1 MPSLCILTD
10 SSVQFS
16 QPSFPGRNLVHILP
30 LSVVVTRQSGRDE
43 QSLRVN
49 ELPASATEQLQPR
62 LLPPSPDT
70 IRRTILALGQS
81 YDEVLAILTSSKL
94 CQVMESAQD
103 AIKLLH
109 GRIHIQFIDS
119 QTTSI
124 GLGILVQT
132 AAETAARGETAF
144 EIERQVRNLLPHIYA
159 AICVPGLSYLHYAGL
174 LDHAQATV
182 GELIG
187 LNSIFS
193 IEEGRL
199 SPVIKVRSIRQA
211 YDYFQEFLDEF
222 DYLKHIGLMQR
233 IHHNPSESRL
243 LREHAQNNYSR
254 TSFTEHSINLPLAI
268 LFGPTATGLFIIEDP
283 GQANR
288 ISRE

>member
-30 LSVVVTRQSGRDE
+30 LSVQFTHQSEREE
-43 QSLRVN
+43 QSLKVN
-49 ELPASATEQLQPR
+49 DLPVSAIDKLQPR
-62 LLPPSPDT
+62 LLPPSPET
-70 IRRTILALGQS
+70 IRNTILSLGQT
-81 YDEVLAILTSSKL
+81 YDEVLAIFISSTF
-94 CQVMESAQD
+94 CPVMEAAQD
-103 AIKLLH
+103 AVKSLH

-124 GLGILVQT
+124 GLGILVQA
-132 AAETAARGETAF
+132 AAETASRGEPASET
-144 EIERQVRNLLPHIYA
+144 ERQVRNLIGHIYA
-159 AICVPGLSYLHYAGL
+159 AICVPGLSYLHYSGI

-182 GELIG
+182 GELLG
-187 LNSIFS
+187 LHAIFS

-199 SPVIKVRSIRQA
+199 SPVLKVRSTRQA

-222 DYLKHIGLMQR
+222 DHLKHIGLLQGV
-233 IHHNPSESRL
+233 HHNPSESRL
-243 LREHAQNNYSR
+243 LREHAQSNYNR
-254 TSFTEHSINLPLAI
+254 TTFTEHTTNLPLAI
-268 LFGPTATGLFIIEDP
+268 LFGPSATGLFIIEDP
-283 GQANR
+283 SLANR